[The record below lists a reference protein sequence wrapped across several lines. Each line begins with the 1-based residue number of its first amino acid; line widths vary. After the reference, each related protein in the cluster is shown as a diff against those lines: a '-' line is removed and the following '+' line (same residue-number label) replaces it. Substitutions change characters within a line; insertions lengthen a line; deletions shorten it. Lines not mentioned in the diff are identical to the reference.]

1 MALIRVYKFTVM
13 LSLDEAG
20 EILTRFPRCAMESAE
35 SEPKHDP
42 KMGPPPIPLM
52 AKVKDRSFA

>member
-1 MALIRVYKFTVM
+1 MALIRRYRFTVN
-13 LSLDEAG
+13 LSLDEARKLLNQHPCC
-20 EILTRFPRCAMESAE
+20 EMESAE
-35 SEPKHDP
+35 PEPEYDP